1 MLDVD
6 CNKKNPWSSYYEH
19 IYSQEMQTQQQQM
32 NSIEGSAYHK
42 CFIRILI
49 TQRNVSSLGLLI
61 QSSGDLIEIW
71 LDFI

>member
-6 CNKKNPWSSYYEH
+6 CNKKNLWSSYYEH
-19 IYSQEMQTQQQQM
+19 VYSQEMQTQQQQM

-49 TQRNVSSLGLLI
+49 TQRNVLSLGCSFRA
-61 QSSGDLIEIW
+61 QET
-71 LDFI
+71 